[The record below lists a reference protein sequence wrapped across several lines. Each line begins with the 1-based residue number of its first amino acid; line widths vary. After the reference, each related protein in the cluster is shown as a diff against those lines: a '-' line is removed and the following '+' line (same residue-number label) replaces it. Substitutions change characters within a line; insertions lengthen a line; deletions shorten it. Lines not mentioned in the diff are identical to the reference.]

1 MSQTWITECV
11 ERTGLCRDETIEA
24 CDLVSSSED
33 DSEAWSTEEWDSD
46 CEVEANANTG
56 KVRNE
61 MSQSVENRSSP
72 FLPTRVLDLF
82 PVPAHTPDGIRLME
96 SVCLEKEVRYAA
108 LSYCWGN
115 VKPTVLT
122 TRANLESHQQN
133 IKLSALPQ
141 CLRDAVTVARGLEIR
156 YLWIDAL
163 CIIQGDSDDW
173 ARESAT
179 MCQLFQNAYITIA
192 AATSE
197 SFDQGFLSRLP
208 FEAFDIDFFST
219 LNPQAVGKITLA
231 TIPDPD
237 EWEKL
242 YYKLDLY
249 VGGSKWNTRGW
260 VWQEQ
265 RLSKR
270 LLIFGERM
278 IHFKCDHHVRSE
290 NGDNVPSDPPSQGH
304 RGTWTKWLEDYTPK
318 HFTFLQ
324 DKLPA
329 ISGLAKQVDQNSIM
343 RGEGPAQYLAGIW
356 YCSERR
362 RPQKGSSWQR
372 QLFWSLKAPG
382 QSFQEML
389 EQFKCTDLRTYTA
402 PSWSWASRQEGVW
415 WNTFYF
421 HRGYTNVCPSL
432 FEAKIEDHQMNLI
445 GPDPTGRVGPGSYL
459 KLSGLLYRD
468 PLNLSE
474 LDGQDGSEGFMKW
487 HIYRRYDLKLY
498 FNLDWNHSP
507 THQEGFLFE
516 CDIRLFCLWRHR
528 EFHTAPTKAATSH
541 YDNFIGLLLLRDS
554 VSGVYFR
561 VGTFVVDA
569 STWGSGSKTRDRI
582 DWANPER
589 WKRQCVYIL

>member
-1 MSQTWITECV
+1 MSQKWITECV
-11 ERTGLCRDETIEA
+11 EKTGLCRDETIEA
-24 CDLVSSSED
+24 CDLAPSSED
-33 DSEAWSTEEWDSD
+33 ESEAWSTEEYDSD
-46 CEVEANANTG
+46 CEVETNANTV

-61 MSQSVENRSSP
+61 MSQSVENLGSP
-72 FLPTRVLDLF
+72 FLPTRLLDLS
-82 PVPAHTPDGIRLME
+82 PVPAHTPGGISLVE
-96 SVCLEKEVRYAA
+96 SVRLEKGTRYAA

-141 CLRDAVTVARGLEIR
+141 CLRDAVTVARALEIR

-197 SFDQGFLSRLP
+197 SFDQGFLSRRP
-208 FEAFDIDFFST
+208 FEAFDIDFSST
-219 LNPQAVGKITLA
+219 LHPQAAGKITLS
-231 TIPDPD
+231 TIPAPD
-237 EWEKL
+237 EDQKL
-242 YYKLDLY
+242 YYNLDFY
-249 VGGSKWNTRGW
+249 MGGSKWNTRGW

-265 RLSKR
+265 KLSKR
-270 LLIFGERM
+270 LLVFGKRM
-278 IHFKCDHHVRSE
+278 IHFKCEHQVRSE
-290 NGDNVPSDPPSQGH
+290 NGDNVPSDPPGQSH
-304 RGTWTKWLEDYTPK
+304 RGTWTRWLQDYTPK

-362 RPQKGSSWQR
+362 KPQKGPSWQH
-372 QLFWSLKAPG
+372 QLVWSLNAPG

-389 EQFKCTDLRTYTA
+389 EQFKRTDLRTYTA
-402 PSWSWASRQEGVW
+402 PSWSWASRQEGVCW
-415 WNTFYF
+415 YSFYF
-421 HRGYTNVCPSL
+421 PCGYTND
-432 FEAKIEDHQMNLI
+432 EAKIEDHQMNLI

-474 LDGQDGSEGFMKW
+474 LDGQDGSDGYMRW
-487 HIYRRYDLKLY
+487 HISRRYDLKLE
-498 FNLDWNHSP
+498 FILDWNHSP
-507 THQEGFLFE
+507 THQEDFLFE
-516 CDIRLFCLWRHR
+516 CDIRLFCLWRQR
-528 EFHTAPTKAATSH
+528 EFDTESYLDH
-541 YDNFIGLLLLRDS
+541 FIGLLLLRDS
-554 VSGVYFR
+554 MSGLYFR
-561 VGTFVVDA
+561 VGTFKFDA
-569 STWGSGSKTRDRI
+569 STCWSGSKDGNRFYWTT
-582 DWANPER
+582 PER